1 MYFRF
6 MQTVAGEVIM
16 MLGNGCVL

>member
-1 MYFRF
+1 